1 MKPQLIT
8 EAELH
13 AYVDGVL
20 PLSRQ
25 QEIKLWLIANPPEQV
40 RLQAYTEQN
49 TELHRLFDTVLDEPL
64 PSALQQQLPDI
75 AKITNPKA
83 LSRNAASQHAQS
95 KARIAPPPRLSTWSF
110 NRMAASVVL
119 TLGAAL
125 SGGIAGWTLHGLPN
139 PPLASN
145 TVHLT
150 ASSNIAS
157 AKQVN
162 NINAP
167 NSTLAHYAAVAHAV
181 FTPEVKRPVELGA
194 DQEEQLV
201 KWLSKRLDSPIRP
214 PHLAAQGYELIGGR
228 LLPGNSGPVAQF
240 MYQNTAGQRLTLY
253 LSNENKQNHDTGFQY
268 LQDGQ
273 LNVFYWIDGKFGYA
287 LSGSIEKNELSRVA
301 NLVYEQLQ
309 SN

>member
-49 TELHRLFDTVLDEPL
+49 TELRRLFDTVLDEPL
-64 PSALQQQLPDI
+64 PSALQRHLSDKV
-75 AKITNPKA
+75 KITNTKTIDNNPA
-83 LSRNAASQHAQS
+83 NQHAES
-95 KARIAPPPRLSTWSF
+95 KTRIPPQRLSTWSL
-110 NRMAASVVL
+110 NRIAASVVF

-125 SGGIAGWTLHGLPN
+125 SGGIAGWTLHGLPHS
-139 PPLASN
+139 PLLSN
-145 TVHLT
+145 T
-150 ASSNIAS
+150 ASPAATYSAIQ

-162 NINAP
+162 NINVSNP
-167 NSTLAHYAAVAHAV
+167 TFAHYAAVAHAV

-214 PHLAAQGYELIGGR
+214 PHLAAQGYELVGGR

-253 LSNENKQNHDTGFQY
+253 LSNENKQNQDTGFQY

-273 LNVFYWIDGKFGYA
+273 VNVFYWIDGKFGYA
-287 LSGSIEKNELSRVA
+287 LSGSIEKNDLSRVA